1 MGAEILYVDRE
12 PFGHEVL
19 VALPDGAVIDLDLG
33 RDGTW
38 LEATASDGSTFAPT
52 VLNGLL
58 PAAVLQNPVFEG
70 LNRVTEVE
78 RYPWGFEIYGFD
90 ASGFEM
96 ELEFTPDGERR

>member
-38 LEATASDGSTFAPT
+38 LEATASDGSTFARA
-52 VLNGLL
+52 VLDGLL
-58 PAAVLQNPVFEG
+58 PAAVLQNPAFDR

-78 RYPWGFEIYGFD
+78 RYPWGFEVYGFD

-96 ELEFTPDGERR
+96 ELAFTPDGERR